1 VCHFLSCPGS
11 RFDPQHEDRQIQL
24 GRKILEKKGFC
35 TRIKLG
41 KIMFKEHPN
50 VTCRETET
58 LELYPAYDTIL
69 IYNCLFT
76 VRDLRR
82 DTLKNTI
89 YVIFTCSFLKLIYP
103 CLIIYIQKKKIKQE
117 RKKPY
122 FIQVT

>member
-1 VCHFLSCPGS
+1 MRHFLSCQGS

-24 GRKILEKKGFC
+24 GRKILKKKGFC
-35 TRIKLG
+35 TCIKLG

-58 LELYPAYDTIL
+58 LELYPDYDTIL

-82 DTLKNTI
+82 DTFKNTI

-103 CLIIYIQKKKIKQE
+103 CLIIYIQKKKN
-117 RKKPY
+117 
-122 FIQVT
+122 